1 MLRVLTIILIFSLLT
16 ACASM
21 SPKEDELKVNLSSMK
36 ILEST
41 LLEQRFAVKIRV
53 QNRSQSRLD
62 IKGLSFDL
70 ALNGKDFASGVSN
83 QGLVIEPLS
92 EAQLSVN
99 ITSTLFG
106 LIRQVQ
112 SMQKL
117 ETEPFSYELSG
128 TLHLGNKMFGQ
139 RFSEKG
145 EIDLK
150 DFANQPT
157 TQ

>member
-1 MLRVLTIILIFSLLT
+1 MLS

-21 SPKEDELKVNLSSMK
+21 TPKEDALKVNLSSMK
-36 ILEST
+36 MLESS

-53 QNRSQSRLD
+53 QNRSQAAMN

-83 QGLVIEPLS
+83 QNLLIEPLS
-92 EAQLSVN
+92 EAVLSVD

-112 SMQKL
+112 SLQKL
-117 ETEPFSYELSG
+117 ETEPFRYELSG

-150 DFANQPT
+150 GFANHST